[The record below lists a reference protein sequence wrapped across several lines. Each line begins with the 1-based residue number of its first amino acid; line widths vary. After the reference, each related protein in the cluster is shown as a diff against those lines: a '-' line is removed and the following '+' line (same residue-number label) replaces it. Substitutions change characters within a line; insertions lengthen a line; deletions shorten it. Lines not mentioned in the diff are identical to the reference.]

1 MAKLFGFSIEDQDL
15 KKGAKNATSPI
26 APTDNDTSSAIV
38 PYGGWFGHYVDLD
51 GVKGIEMSKPCP
63 KSIGKWHYFLR

>member
-38 PYGGWFGHYVDLD
+38 PYGGWFGHYVDLE
-51 GVKGIEMSKPCP
+51 GTRHRLSLIH
-63 KSIGKWHYFLR
+63 I